1 MRRDG
6 RLRGL
11 WFPELNRLLDL
22 HERGLS
28 VPKIASELDIPPSM
42 VQKALQAAEVQKVLK
57 MARAAVQD
65 GAAQDGAR

>member
-11 WFPELNRLLDL
+11 WFTELNRLLDL

-28 VPKIASELDIPPSM
+28 VPTIASELDIPPSM

-57 MARAAVQD
+57 MARM
-65 GAAQDGAR
+65 AAQDGAQ